1 MPISTRKVWIPLCE
15 CGKEI
20 AIHTRW
26 DSKSKLQRGKCLGC
40 GKEFPWGFISV
51 DMTPQFEA
59 TIEDLSGNFICSV
72 TGATEK
78 EAIRKAEEL
87 QKKLEEL
94 DCYGDW

>member
-26 DSKSKLQRGKCLGC
+26 DSKLQRGKCLGC
-40 GKEFPWGFISV
+40 GKEFPWGFSV

-59 TIEDLSGNFICSV
+59 AIEDLSGNLICSV

-78 EAIRKAEEL
+78 EAIRKVEEL
-87 QKKLEEL
+87 QKKLEEA